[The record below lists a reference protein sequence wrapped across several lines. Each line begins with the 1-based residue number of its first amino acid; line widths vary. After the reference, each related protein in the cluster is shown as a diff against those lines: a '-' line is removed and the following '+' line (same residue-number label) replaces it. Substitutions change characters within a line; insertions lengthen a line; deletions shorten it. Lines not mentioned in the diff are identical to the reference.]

1 MYLLEWTQYS
11 KEDYEQLDGRQK
23 IFVNKALDRIKLR
36 GMEAGQSLHGNLAQS
51 NKLKNKK
58 MGLRIIFR
66 EAEGTIQV
74 IQIVAIE
81 KRDKEKIYKMAEE
94 RLS

>member
-1 MYLLEWTQYS
+1 MYQLEWIQYS
-11 KEDYEQLDGRQK
+11 KEDYEQLDGSQK

-36 GMEAGQSLHGNLAQS
+36 GMEAGQSLHGNLVQC

-66 EAEGTIQV
+66 EVEGTIQV
-74 IQIVAIE
+74 IQIVAIG

>member
-1 MYLLEWTQYS
+1 MYQLEWTQYS
-11 KEDYEQLDGRQK
+11 KEDYEQLDGSQK
-23 IFVNKALDRIKLR
+23 IFVNKALDRIRLM
-36 GMEAGQSLHGNLAQS
+36 GMEAGQPLSGNLAQC

-58 MGLRIIFR
+58 MGLRVIFR

-74 IQIVAIE
+74 IQIVAIG
-81 KRDKEKIYKMAEE
+81 KREKEKIYKMAEE

>member
-1 MYLLEWTQYS
+1 
-11 KEDYEQLDGRQK
+11 
-23 IFVNKALDRIKLR
+23 
-36 GMEAGQSLHGNLAQS
+36 MEAGQSLHGNLAQC

-74 IQIVAIE
+74 IQIVAIG
-81 KRDKEKIYKMAEE
+81 KRAKEKNYKMAE
-94 RLS
+94 

>member
-1 MYLLEWTQYS
+1 MYQLEWTQHS
-11 KEDYEQLDGRQK
+11 KEDYEKLDGAQK

-36 GMEAGQSLHGNLAQS
+36 GMEAGQSLHGNLAQC

-66 EAEGTIQV
+66 EVKGTIQV
-74 IQIVAIE
+74 IQIVAIC
-81 KRDKEKIYKMAEE
+81 KRDKEKIYKTAED

>member
-1 MYLLEWTQYS
+1 MYQLEWTQYS
-11 KEDYEQLDGRQK
+11 KEDYDQLDGSQK

-36 GMEAGQSLHGNLAQS
+36 GMEAGQSLHGNLAQC

-74 IQIVAIE
+74 IQIVAIG
-81 KRDKEKIYKMAEE
+81 KRDKEKIYKMAED

>member
-1 MYLLEWTQYS
+1 MYQLEWTQYS
-11 KEDYEQLDGRQK
+11 KDDYEQLDGSQK

-36 GMEAGQSLHGNLAQS
+36 GMEAGQSLHGTLAQR

-66 EAEGTIQV
+66 EVEGIIQV
-74 IQIVAIE
+74 IQIVAIG

>member
-1 MYLLEWTQYS
+1 MYQLEWTQYS
-11 KEDYEQLDGRQK
+11 KEDYEQLDGSQK

-36 GMEAGQSLHGNLAQS
+36 GMEAGQSLHGNLAHC

-58 MGLRIIFR
+58 IGLRIIFR
-66 EAEGTIQV
+66 EVEGTIQV
-74 IQIVAIE
+74 IQIVAIG

>member
-1 MYLLEWTQYS
+1 MYHLEWTQYS
-11 KEDYEQLDGRQK
+11 KEDYDQLDGSQK

-36 GMEAGQSLHGNLAQS
+36 GMEAGQSLHGNLAQC

-74 IQIVAIE
+74 IQIVAIG
-81 KRDKEKIYKMAEE
+81 KRDKEKIYKMAED

>member
-1 MYLLEWTQYS
+1 MYQLEWTTYS
-11 KEDYEQLDGRQK
+11 KEDYEQLDGIQK
-23 IFVNKALDRIKLR
+23 IFVNKALDRIKLK
-36 GMEAGQSLHGNLAQS
+36 GMKAGQSLHGNLAQC

-66 EAEGTIQV
+66 EAERTIQV
-74 IQIVAIE
+74 IQVVAIG

>member
-1 MYLLEWTQYS
+1 MYELEWTQYS
-11 KEDYEQLDGRQK
+11 KEDYEQLDGSQK

-36 GMEAGQSLHGNLAQS
+36 GMEAGQSLHGNLAQC

-66 EAEGTIQV
+66 EAQGNIEV
-74 IQIVAIE
+74 IQIVAIR
-81 KRDKEKIYKMAEE
+81 KRDKEKIYNTAEE

>member
-1 MYLLEWTQYS
+1 MYQLEWTQYS
-11 KEDYEQLDGRQK
+11 KEDYEQLDGSQK
-23 IFVNKALDRIKLR
+23 IFVHKALDRIKLR
-36 GMEAGQSLHGNLAQS
+36 GMEAGQSLHGDLAQC

-66 EAEGTIQV
+66 EAVGTIQV
-74 IQIVAIE
+74 IQIVAIG

>member
-11 KEDYEQLDGRQK
+11 KEDYEQLDGSQN

-36 GMEAGQSLHGNLAQS
+36 GMEAGQSLHGNLSQC

-74 IQIVAIE
+74 IQIVATG
-81 KRDKEKIYKMAEE
+81 KRDKEKIYKLAEE

>member
-1 MYLLEWTQYS
+1 MYQLEWTQYS
-11 KEDYEQLDGRQK
+11 KEDYEQLDGSQK
-23 IFVNKALDRIKLR
+23 IFVNKALDRIQLR
-36 GMEAGQSLHGNLAQS
+36 GMDAGQSLHGNLANC

-66 EAEGTIQV
+66 EAQGTIEV
-74 IQIVAIE
+74 IQIVAIG

>member
-1 MYLLEWTQYS
+1 MYQLEWTQYS
-11 KEDYEQLDGRQK
+11 KEDYEQLDGSQK

-36 GMEAGQSLHGNLAQS
+36 GMEAGQSLHGNLAQC

-66 EAEGTIQV
+66 EAERTIQV
-74 IQIVAIE
+74 IQIVAIG
-81 KRDKEKIYKMAEE
+81 KRDREKIYKMAEE

>member
-1 MYLLEWTQYS
+1 MYQLEWTQYS
-11 KEDYEQLDGRQK
+11 KEDYEQLDGSQK
-23 IFVNKALDRIKLR
+23 IFINKALDRIKLR
-36 GMEAGQSLHGNLAQS
+36 GMEAGQPLHGNLAKC

-66 EAEGTIQV
+66 EAEGTVQV
-74 IQIVAIE
+74 IQIVAIG
-81 KRDKEKIYKMAEE
+81 KRDKERIYKLAEE

>member
-1 MYLLEWTQYS
+1 MYQLEWTQYS
-11 KEDYEQLDGRQK
+11 KEDYEQLDGSQK

-36 GMEAGQSLHGNLAQS
+36 GMEAGQSLHGDLAQC

-66 EAEGTIQV
+66 EVEGTIQV
-74 IQIVAIE
+74 IQIVAIG

>member
-1 MYLLEWTQYS
+1 MYQLEWTQYS
-11 KEDYEQLDGRQK
+11 KEDYEQFDGIKK

-36 GMEAGQSLHGNLAQS
+36 GMEAGQSLYGSLAQC

-58 MGLRIIFR
+58 MSLRIIFR
-66 EAEGTIQV
+66 EAKGSIQV
-74 IQIVAIE
+74 IQIVAIR
-81 KRDKEKIYKMAEE
+81 KRDKEKIYKMAEK

>member
-1 MYLLEWTQYS
+1 MYQLEWTQYS
-11 KEDYEQLDGRQK
+11 KEDYEQLDGSQK

-36 GMEAGQSLHGNLAQS
+36 GMEAGQALHGNLAKC

-66 EAEGTIQV
+66 EAEETIQV
-74 IQIVAIE
+74 IQIVAIG
-81 KRDKEKIYKMAEE
+81 KRDKEKIYKMAED

>member
-1 MYLLEWTQYS
+1 MYQLEWTQYS
-11 KEDYEQLDGRQK
+11 KEDYEQLDGSQK

-36 GMEAGQSLHGNLAQS
+36 GMEAGQSLHGNLAQC

-66 EAEGTIQV
+66 EVEGTIQV
-74 IQIVAIE
+74 IQIVAIG
-81 KRDKEKIYKMAEE
+81 KRDKEKIYQMAEE

>member
-1 MYLLEWTQYS
+1 MYQLEWTQYS
-11 KEDYEQLDGRQK
+11 KEDYEQLDGSQK

-36 GMEAGQSLHGNLAQS
+36 CMEAGQSLHGNLAQC

-66 EAEGTIQV
+66 EAEGSIQV
-74 IQIVAIE
+74 IQIVAIG

-94 RLS
+94 RLD

>member
-1 MYLLEWTQYS
+1 MYQLEWTQYS
-11 KEDYEQLDGRQK
+11 KDDYEQLDGSQK

-36 GMEAGQSLHGNLAQS
+36 GMEAGQPLQGNLAQC

-66 EAEGTIQV
+66 NVEGTIQV
-74 IQIVAIE
+74 IQIVAIGR
-81 KRDKEKIYKMAEE
+81 RDKEKIYKTAED

>member
-1 MYLLEWTQYS
+1 MYQLEWTQYS
-11 KEDYEQLDGRQK
+11 KEDYDQLDGSQK
-23 IFVNKALDRIKLR
+23 IFINKALDRIKLR
-36 GMEAGQSLHGNLAQS
+36 GMEAGQSLHGNLAQC

-74 IQIVAIE
+74 IQIVAIG

>member
-1 MYLLEWTQYS
+1 MYQLEWTQYS
-11 KEDYEQLDGRQK
+11 KEDYEQLDGSQK

-36 GMEAGQSLHGNLAQS
+36 GMEAGQSLHGNLAQC
-51 NKLKNKK
+51 NKLRNKK
-58 MGLRIIFR
+58 MGIRIIFR

-74 IQIVAIE
+74 IQIVAIG
-81 KRDKEKIYKMAEE
+81 KRDKEKNYKMAEE

>member
-1 MYLLEWTQYS
+1 MYQLEWTQYS
-11 KEDYEQLDGRQK
+11 KEDYEQLDGSQK

-36 GMEAGQSLHGNLAQS
+36 GMEAGQSLHGNLAQC

-74 IQIVAIE
+74 IQIVAIG
-81 KRDKEKIYKMAEE
+81 KRDKEKIYTMAEE
-94 RLS
+94 RLD

>member
-1 MYLLEWTQYS
+1 MYQLEWTQYS
-11 KEDYEQLDGRQK
+11 KEDYEQLDGSQK
-23 IFVNKALDRIKLR
+23 IFVNKALDRIQLR
-36 GMEAGQSLHGNLAQS
+36 GMDAGQALHGNLANC

-66 EAEGTIQV
+66 EAQGTIEV
-74 IQIVAIE
+74 IQIVAIG

-94 RLS
+94 RLR

>member
-1 MYLLEWTQYS
+1 MNS
-11 KEDYEQLDGRQK
+11 FDGRQK
-23 IFVNKALDRIKLR
+23 IFFNKALDRIKLR
-36 GMEAGQSLHGNLAQS
+36 GLKVGQSLNGNLAQC

-58 MGLRIIFR
+58 MGLWIISR

-74 IQIVAIE
+74 IQIVATG
-81 KRDKEKIYKMAEE
+81 KRDKEKIYKIAEE